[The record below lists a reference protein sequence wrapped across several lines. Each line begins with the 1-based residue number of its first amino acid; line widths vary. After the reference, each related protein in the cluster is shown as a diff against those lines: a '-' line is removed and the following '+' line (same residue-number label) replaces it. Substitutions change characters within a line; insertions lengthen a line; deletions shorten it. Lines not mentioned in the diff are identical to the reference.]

1 MLPPPPASRQSSYV
15 YPHNH
20 LSASTTTGDGRAPTY
35 HSHTRIASF
44 RSAAESVLG
53 LEHEIEREDSR
64 VGRSGDDDDDED
76 EDHQGLRQEM
86 EMHAE
91 GERGLEETLERIGF
105 GAYQW
110 RLLALCGFG
119 WMSDNSALQ
128 CIAVILPRVQVHF
141 DLSSK
146 VVGLLSASTMAGM
159 MIGAVGWGVISDILG
174 RALPFN
180 STLFLT
186 ALFGIAAS
194 FSTSFPML
202 CFWMFFLGSA
212 VGGSMPTDGTL
223 FLENLPHS
231 KQYLLTLLSVFFSLG
246 AVLSSVVSLIF
257 LPGRSCSKFEGC
269 DIAAGE
275 NEGWRRVMFALGLFN
290 LACSFARW
298 FLFRLQESP
307 RYLVSNGREQ
317 EAVVALQAIATFNSR
332 SIDIQRAD
340 VQNTEAALGLGGS
353 SSELP
358 ILNRDKK
365 DSELPTPD
373 LDFGQGHDHDHSES
387 AGLPLWSSDNASG
400 SGNGSQST
408 TVESNTRYGGIGMHP
423 PRTPQRQPIRTGS
436 AFYQTPVTGL
446 DPEDKGNTF
455 DQSFASAS
463 ANRVEEEEE
472 EEHADMH
479 EEREALVDG
488 RIVDREGE
496 RSVGRR
502 RGSASSDGTWR
513 SKPLEWW
520 ESWVRQMGKLF
531 VPRWR
536 RTVILMWIIW
546 GSMSLAYTMF
556 NVWLP
561 SVLESKA
568 TGEGDEAIKEALS
581 DYVLYSLA
589 GCPGSLIGAW
599 MIQTSLGRRKSLA
612 ICTIATSISTFAF
625 VYVEAKWAVVVSSM
639 IISGAATAMY
649 AVLYGMT
656 PETFGTSIRGTA
668 CGTSAALSR
677 FTGVIAPVLA
687 GNLLSVSPSLPVFTS
702 AAVFCLTAACSLALP
717 FERVGGKAGG
727 AGGLMH

>member
-20 LSASTTTGDGRAPTY
+20 LSASTTNDGRPSLSGHHG
-35 HSHTRIASF
+35 HSRIASF

-53 LEHEIEREDSR
+53 LEHEVEREEGGMGGYGGSAA
-64 VGRSGDDDDDED
+64 GGDDDDDNGE
-76 EDHQGLRQEM
+76 GLTEELEM
-86 EMHAE
+86 GMGDRVG
-91 GERGLEETLERIGF
+91 GERGLEETLEKIGF
-105 GAYQW
+105 GSYQW

-194 FSTSFPML
+194 FSTSFGML
-202 CFWMFFLGSA
+202 CFWMFSLGSA

-246 AVLSSVVSLIF
+246 AVLSSVVSLVF
-257 LPGRSCSKFEGC
+257 LPGRSCRTYEGC

-317 EAVVALQAIATFNSR
+317 EAVVALQAIATFNSH
-332 SIDIQRAD
+332 SMDIQRAD
-340 VQNTEAALGLGGS
+340 VQNTEAAPGFGSGGAGGS

-358 ILNRDKK
+358 ILTRDKK

-373 LDFGQGHDHDHSES
+373 PEYGQGQSDSV
-387 AGLPLWSSDNASG
+387 GLPLWSTENATG
-400 SGNGSQST
+400 SGPSSA
-408 TVESNTRYGGIGMHP
+408 VDSDTRYGGIGTHP
-423 PRTPQRQPIRTGS
+423 PRTPQRHPIRTGS
-436 AFYQTPVTGL
+436 AFYHHTPGTAI
-446 DPEDKGNTF
+446 DHEDSGNTF
-455 DQSFASAS
+455 ERSFANAS
-463 ANRVEEEEE
+463 AAEE
-472 EEHADMH
+472 

-488 RIVDREGE
+488 RIVDRDEG
-496 RSVGRR
+496 VAAVNR
-502 RGSASSDGTWR
+502 RGSAGSDGTWR

-520 ESWVRQMGKLF
+520 ESWVRQMAKLF
-531 VPRWR
+531 APRWR

-639 IISGAATAMY
+639 VISGAATAMY

-687 GNLLSVSPSLPVFTS
+687 GFLLSVSPSLPVFTS
-702 AAVFCLTAACSLALP
+702 AAVFCLTAGCSLALP
-717 FERVGGKAGG
+717 FERVGGKAGRG
-727 AGGLMH
+727 SGGLMH

>member
-15 YPHNH
+15 YPHGNTPSRPG
-20 LSASTTTGDGRAPTY
+20 LAPSSSTFGQTKGFGPGPG
-35 HSHTRIASF
+35 HGRIASF

-53 LEHEIEREDSR
+53 LEHDLDGHGEDDTR
-64 VGRSGDDDDDED
+64 MGGRARRGSSDDE
-76 EDHQGLRQEM
+76 EAALREEM
-86 EMHAE
+86 GME
-91 GERGLEETLERIGF
+91 GERERGLEETLEKIGF

-141 DLSSK
+141 DLSSR

-159 MIGAVGWGVISDILG
+159 MLGAVGWGVISDILG

-186 ALFGIAAS
+186 AIFGIGAS
-194 FSTSFPML
+194 FSPSFTIL
-202 CFWMFFLGSA
+202 CVWMFFLGSA

-257 LPGRSCSKFEGC
+257 LPGHSCRKFEGC
-269 DIAAGE
+269 NIAGGD
-275 NEGWRRVMFALGLFN
+275 NEGWRKVMFVLGLFN
-290 LACSFARW
+290 LACAFARW

-317 EAVVALQAIATFNSR
+317 EAVVALQAIATYNSH
-332 SIDIQRAD
+332 SMDIQAVD
-340 VQNTEAALGLGGS
+340 VQAVENGPVETKGTR
-353 SSELP
+353 
-358 ILNRDKK
+358 IRDKK

-373 LDFGQGHDHDHSES
+373 ANETEGLALPRFS
-387 AGLPLWSSDNASG
+387 ADRTTPEGL
-400 SGNGSQST
+400 
-408 TVESNTRYGGIGMHP
+408 RYGGIGQNP
-423 PRTPQRQPIRTGS
+423 PVQPSARKHPIRTES
-436 AFYQTPVTGL
+436 AFYATPG
-446 DPEDKGNTF
+446 PEEENTF
-455 DQSFASAS
+455 EVSFGSA
-463 ANRVEEEEE
+463 AEQ
-472 EEHADMH
+472 
-479 EEREALVDG
+479 
-488 RIVDREGE
+488 EGE
-496 RSVGRR
+496 GLVSGVRR
-502 RGSASSDGTWR
+502 DNDEAVEGADDKDEEGESGWR
-513 SKPLEWW
+513 ERPLEWW
-520 ESWVRQMGKLF
+520 ESWIRQMRKLF
-531 VPRWR
+531 APRWR

-568 TGEGDEAIKEALS
+568 TGEGDEAIKEALN

-589 GCPGSLIGAW
+589 GCPGSIIGAW
-599 MIQTSLGRRKSLA
+599 MIQTRLGRRKSLA
-612 ICTIATSISTFAF
+612 ICTLATSVSTFAF
-625 VYVEAKWAVVVSSM
+625 IRVDAPWAVVVSSM
-639 IISGAATAMY
+639 VISGAATAMY

-656 PETFGTSIRGTA
+656 PETFGTTIRGTA

-677 FTGVIAPVLA
+677 FTGVIAPVSA
-687 GNLLSVSPSLPVFTS
+687 GYLLSFSPSLPVFTS
-702 AAVFCLTAACSLALP
+702 AAIFCLTAGCALALP
-717 FERVGGKAGG
+717 FERVGGKGSTGG
-727 AGGLMH
+727 IMH